1 MELAAFEHEQT
12 VDLQEQAHRIVA
24 GLATATDQ
32 SPVTLSAGLRGAAG
46 CKRTPCRMDPIQPAS
61 VLLYAGRWCL
71 ARLPAARALL
81 CQVLQMLDFASSVMS
96 SAIEQALT
104 VLIDRLET
112 RGGIETLLIGSRLD
126 QAAIAVRRILD
137 LLNGL
142 HAQR

>member
-1 MELAAFEHEQT
+1 
-12 VDLQEQAHRIVA
+12 
-24 GLATATDQ
+24 
-32 SPVTLSAGLRGAAG
+32 
-46 CKRTPCRMDPIQPAS
+46 
-61 VLLYAGRWCL
+61 
-71 ARLPAARALL
+71 
-81 CQVLQMLDFASSVMS
+81 MS